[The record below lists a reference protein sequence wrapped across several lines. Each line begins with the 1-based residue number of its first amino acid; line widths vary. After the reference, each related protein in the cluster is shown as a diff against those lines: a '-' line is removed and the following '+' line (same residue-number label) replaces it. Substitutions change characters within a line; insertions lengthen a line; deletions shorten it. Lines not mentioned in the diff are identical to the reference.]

1 MMLHVEHSASGVT
14 VPRPDNLLLSVPSVE
29 RADSTALSTTDIDAV
44 TALDALARVIV
55 EHNQRLLTGEL
66 VDWEAL
72 IDLLGDTERT
82 CRRLRPAEPS
92 SHDSHPPVGAA
103 RPRAAV
109 RRRPPEPPPD
119 PTPIYG

>member
-1 MMLHVEHSASGVT
+1 M
-14 VPRPDNLLLSVPSVE
+14 PRPDNLLLSVPSVE

-66 VDWEAL
+66 VDWEVL

-82 CRRLRPAEPS
+82 CRRYSLRN
-92 SHDSHPPVGAA
+92 
-103 RPRAAV
+103 RAATTHT
-109 RRRPPEPPPD
+109 RPSVLP
-119 PTPIYG
+119 GHALR

>member
-1 MMLHVEHSASGVT
+1 MSASGVT
-14 VPRPDNLLLSVPSVE
+14 VLPPNNLLLSVPSVE
-29 RADSTALSTTDIDAV
+29 RADSAALSTDEVDAV
-44 TALDALARVIV
+44 TVLGALARVIV
-55 EHNQRLLTGEL
+55 EHNRRLLTGEP

-82 CRRLRPAEPS
+82 CQRLRASEPS
-92 SHDSHPPVGAA
+92 SHDAHPPVGAA

-109 RRRPPEPPPD
+109 RRRPQEPPPD